1 MSNSTLSISSISKKI
16 ILACAGLFLICFL
29 LVHLGI
35 NLFLLPITKDH
46 EEIFTEAAHFMGTNL
61 FIKAFEIVLFAA
73 FVIHIIYAIILQLQN
88 WKARGHAYKVFTKSK
103 TSFLSKYIIYSGLLI
118 FLFLLLHFYQ
128 FYFIKLGW
136 VSAPALANIPSPQE
150 EHFYSIAK
158 YLFAN
163 DFVYSILYI
172 VAFIILG
179 LHLNHAFQSAFQTLG
194 LNHSKYTPFIK
205 ALGTV
210 YAFIIAIG
218 YSIIPIYFMIWG

>member
-1 MSNSTLSISSISKKI
+1 MINSTLSIPSITKKI
-16 ILACAGLFLICFL
+16 ILAVAGLFLICFL

-35 NLFLLPITKDH
+35 NLFLLPIHKDH
-46 EEIFTEAAHFMGTNL
+46 VEIFTEAAHFMGTNL

-73 FVIHIIYAIILQLQN
+73 FIVHIIFAIILQLQN
-88 WKARGHAYKVFTKSK
+88 WKARGHAYKVCTKSK

-136 VSAPALANIPSPQE
+136 VSYPVTKIPLPQD

-158 YLFAN
+158 YLFTN
-163 DFVYSILYI
+163 DFIYSILYI

-179 LHLNHAFQSAFQTLG
+179 IHLNHAFQSAFQTLG

-210 YAFIIAIG
+210 YAFFIAIG
-218 YSIIPIYFMIWG
+218 YSIIPIYFMIFG